1 MIFITSQLI
10 GSTLVG
16 NRSAPLQ
23 KLMCHETR
31 LNRYQLKSVSG
42 RSDRTFER
50 AKQSAISAVKSV
62 AKMALSNSRY

>member
-1 MIFITSQLI
+1 MSDLYHV
-10 GSTLVG
+10 SVNL
-16 NRSAPLQ
+16 
-23 KLMCHETR
+23 
-31 LNRYQLKSVSG
+31 LNAGGQPQCALTEIDVSRNSFKSVSG